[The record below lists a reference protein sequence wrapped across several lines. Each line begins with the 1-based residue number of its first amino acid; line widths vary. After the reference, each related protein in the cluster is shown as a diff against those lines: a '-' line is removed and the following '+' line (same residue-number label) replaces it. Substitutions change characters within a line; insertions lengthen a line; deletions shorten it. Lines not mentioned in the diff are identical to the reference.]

1 MKKIFGR
8 KSMMI
13 FIFSLIIFS
22 FVNTNYTEFDLKM
35 KKYMNDPKLTLY
47 FETEDF
53 CEKWV
58 PALMAPISLINYLK
72 NVEDSTDTL
81 QSINFKN
88 LITEKEYKSKE
99 LTIFIYKKSI
109 SSFTSVPFGK
119 SKIIW
124 PEFCL
129 FGLGYSDV
137 IPSDSNNYNSVKSLI
152 SSKQIESNI
161 FSFDKWDLTD
171 NEFIKS
177 KLYIGGSHEHFLEEN
192 VGTCN
197 NTNDTNYWGCIFNEL
212 IFLNKTFLLIK
223 EENNNP
229 YIIYFSSEINKI
241 YLPNDFKE
249 NLTEVCSYKEG
260 LYPGLVC
267 DDVKKKGYLEM
278 ILRNDNMNIT
288 IEVDDVQRFYDSSFD
303 NYTNIIFHDSDFI
316 ILPLTMFKNFHVQF
330 DLDNNQISF
339 FSNDTSILEIKK
351 DEPQPTQNTDEPEN
365 SSEQKSDYGPS
376 AGLIVFLVILGIL
389 IIGGLGYG
397 GFLFWKKKHIPDLE
411 KRFNK
416 YSKFEDEDI
425 NENKLVY

>member
-1 MKKIFGR
+1 
-8 KSMMI
+8 MMI
-13 FIFSLIIFS
+13 LIFSLIIFS
-22 FVNTNYTEFDLKM
+22 FVNANYTEIDLKM
-35 KKYMNDPKLTLY
+35 KKNERDIKLTLY

-58 PALMAPISLINYLK
+58 PALMAPISLINRLK
-72 NVEDSTDTL
+72 NNSYSAQTL
-81 QSINFKN
+81 QSIDFKN
-88 LITEKEYKSKE
+88 LITEKEFGSKE
-99 LTIFIYKKSI
+99 LNFKIYTDPI
-109 SSFTSVPFGK
+109 STFKSVPFGK
-119 SKIIW
+119 SKVEW

-161 FSFDKWDLTD
+161 FSFDKWDFTD

-212 IFLNKTFLLIK
+212 VFLNKTFSLIK

-241 YLPNDFKE
+241 YLPNNFKE

-267 DDVKKKGYLEM
+267 NDVKKKGYLDM

-288 IEVDDVQRFYDSSFD
+288 IEVDDVKRFYDSTFE
-303 NYTNIIFHDSDFI
+303 NYTNINFHDSDFI

-365 SSEQKSDYGPS
+365 SSEQKSDDGPS

-397 GFLFWKKKHIPDLE
+397 GFLFWKKKT
-411 KRFNK
+411 
-416 YSKFEDEDI
+416 YSRSRKTFQ
-425 NENKLVY
+425 

>member
-1 MKKIFGR
+1 MKKIFGGNN
-8 KSMMI
+8 MMI
-13 FIFSLIIFS
+13 LIFSLIIYS
-22 FVNTNYTEFDLKM
+22 FVNANYTEFDLKM
-35 KKYMNDPKLTLY
+35 KKNERDIKLTLY
-47 FETEDF
+47 FETEDC

-58 PALMAPISLINYLK
+58 PALMAPISLINRYK
-72 NVEDSTDTL
+72 DCEDGAETL
-81 QSINFKN
+81 QSIYFKN

-99 LTIFIYKKSI
+99 LTIYIYQKSI
-109 SSFTSVPFGK
+109 SSFTNVPFGK
-119 SKIIW
+119 SDHSW

-129 FGLGYSDV
+129 FGLGYSDI
-137 IPSDSNNYNSVKSLI
+137 IPSGSNNYNSVKSLI

-212 IFLNKTFLLIK
+212 VFLNKTFSLIK

-229 YIIYFSSEINKI
+229 YIIYFSSEINNI
-241 YLPNDFKE
+241 YLPNNFKE

-267 DDVKKKGYLEM
+267 DDVKKKGYLDM

-288 IEVDDVQRFYDSSFD
+288 IEVDDVQRFYYSKFE

-316 ILPLTMFKNFHVQF
+316 ILPLTMFKNFHIQF

-351 DEPQPTQNTDEPEN
+351 DEPQPTQHTDEPEN
-365 SSEQKSDYGPS
+365 TSETKPDDGPS